1 MPAFDQ
7 LPTARILFAEE
18 TADVSPE
25 VSAAAEPLAE
35 FGPFTLTNS
44 MLTMWLTM
52 AALLAIAWFA
62 VRRIRRDPEGALV
75 PQGIQNVAEI
85 TIEFLD
91 DLVTSS
97 VGAKYARRMLPI
109 GATLFIFIAVAN
121 WFSLLP
127 GIGTIWLRT
136 EVHGHLIAAPLFRPA
151 TADIN
156 MTLALAITAF
166 LVIHISGVAAHGPFG
181 HIKAMSQVPP
191 MALVFIIIELFVVIS
206 LSFRLFGNLFA
217 GEVVLNGPI
226 LAGFALGHVPLVG
239 VAFLVLEV
247 LFGLIQAV
255 IFFML
260 SMVFT
265 GQAVAERAHEA
276 H

>member
-1 MPAFDQ
+1 MRIADGR
-7 LPTARILFAEE
+7 PTTEIRLAE
-18 TADVSPE
+18 DVTPK

-44 MLTMWLTM
+44 MLTMWITM
-52 AALLAIAWFA
+52 ATLLVVAWFA
-62 VRRIRRDPEGALV
+62 VRRIRRDPEAALV
-75 PQGIQNVAEI
+75 PQGLQNVAEMVV
-85 TIEFLD
+85 EFLD
-91 DLVTSS
+91 NLVISS
-97 VGAKYARRMLPI
+97 VGAKYARRLLPI
-109 GATLFIFIAVAN
+109 GATFFIFIVTAN

-136 EVHGHLIAAPLFRPA
+136 EAHGHLIAAPLFRPA

-166 LVIHISGVAAHGPFG
+166 LVIHISGISVHGPWG
-181 HIKAMSQVPP
+181 HIKTMAQVPVLAP
-191 MALVFIIIELFVVIS
+191 VFIIIELFLVIS
-206 LSFRLFGNLFA
+206 LSARLFGNLFA

-226 LAGFALGHVPLVG
+226 LAGFALGHIPLIG
-239 VAFLVLEV
+239 VAFLFLEV

-260 SMVFT
+260 SMVFA
-265 GQAVAERAHEA
+265 GQAVAEPAHEA

>member
-1 MPAFDQ
+1 MTVVDSVQ
-7 LPTARILFAEE
+7 TTATRFAE
-18 TADVSPE
+18 DVSPH
-25 VSAAAEPLAE
+25 VSAAAEPLVEE

-44 MLTMWLTM
+44 MLTMWITM
-52 AALLAIAWFA
+52 AALLIVAWFA
-62 VRRIRRDPEGALV
+62 GRRIRRDPEAALV
-75 PQGIQNVAEI
+75 PQGLQNAAEMAV
-85 TIEFLD
+85 EFLD
-91 DLVTSS
+91 DLVVSS
-97 VGAKYARRMLPI
+97 VGAKYARRLLPI
-109 GATLFIFIAVAN
+109 GATFFVFIAVAN

-136 EVHGHLIAAPLFRPA
+136 EHNGHLIAAPLFRPA

-166 LVIHISGVAAHGPFG
+166 LVIHISGISAHGPWG
-181 HIKAMSQVPP
+181 HLKAMSQVP
-191 MALVFIIIELFVVIS
+191 ALAVVFIIIELFVVVS

-226 LAGFALGHVPLVG
+226 LSGFALGHIPLIGAV
-239 VAFLVLEV
+239 FLLLEV

-260 SMVFT
+260 SMVFA
-265 GQAVAERAHEA
+265 GQAVAEPAHEA